1 MANKRTYIITV
12 TGISG
17 RACAVIG
24 ERGVNTRAAMLA
36 RDVMTVVDVDVTGVS
51 AEARMTQAHWT
62 SIVDDTARSVYS
74 TG

>member
-1 MANKRTYIITV
+1 M
-12 TGISG
+12 
-17 RACAVIG
+17 IG

-36 RDVMTVVDVDVTGVS
+36 HDVMTVVDVDVTRVS